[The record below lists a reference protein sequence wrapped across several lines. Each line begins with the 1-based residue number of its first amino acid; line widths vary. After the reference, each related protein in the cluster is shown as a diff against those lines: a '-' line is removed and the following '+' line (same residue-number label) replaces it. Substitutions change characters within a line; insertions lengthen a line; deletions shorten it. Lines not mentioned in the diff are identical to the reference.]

1 MRNFSKDDL
10 LDIDFKAY
18 LASSS
23 DEDSARASEESG
35 DEEEDKKI
43 AKYKVKRVWRSSNW
57 IFECDKIHFDPS
69 IIEYFCQKSSSCIH
83 LHSRFLGDSC

>member
-23 DEDSARASEESG
+23 DDDSARASEESG

-43 AKYKVKRVWRSSNW
+43 AKYKVKRVWRSLNW

-69 IIEYFCQKSSSCIH
+69 IIEYFCQKSSPCIN
-83 LHSRFLGDSC
+83 LHPRFLGDSW